1 MSETATMSG
10 PNASSTA
17 PAQNAVL
24 SDADIFAKMTAM
36 RNQVQETAEAAAPGS
51 EKSAPVA
58 PQGTEV
64 IDDNTESIE
73 PEVEPTET
81 LDQAEA
87 TEEASD
93 PQEVSPEN
101 STAEELIDFIE
112 FANDNPKAKFKFTRN
127 GKEVVIDAKKA
138 AAILGQGG
146 AIHEEARELKIQRAA
161 FDEYLKDKTQQAE
174 GLLLAMEFTI
184 KPQIQKAYDEILKTQ
199 GYQTT
204 FKQQL
209 AQTQDPAQIARIQA
223 AMQQNEQYIAQQGN
237 AIRTM
242 KPQVDQFY
250 ALRKQQVQGALD
262 QSRRAFQDP
271 ELKNEYVF
279 NEIREKLSKNWEHGK
294 KQFVIGVDNLD
305 LVSSDE
311 YLMGLIKD
319 GMKFREKPKG
329 RSAGSSIAA
338 LTSKRAGAVN
348 SSSSGRDE
356 TEQLRAK
363 AKAGDK
369 KAGDNLLAMRL
380 NQIRSQR
387 GGR

>member
-1 MSETATMSG
+1 M
-10 PNASSTA
+10 
-17 PAQNAVL
+17 
-24 SDADIFAKMTAM
+24 K
-36 RNQVQETAEAAAPGS
+36 
-51 EKSAPVA
+51 
-58 PQGTEV
+58 
-64 IDDNTESIE
+64 
-73 PEVEPTET
+73 
-81 LDQAEA
+81 
-87 TEEASD
+87 
-93 PQEVSPEN
+93 
-101 STAEELIDFIE
+101 
-112 FANDNPKAKFKFTRN
+112 KFMKN
-127 GKEVVIDAKKA
+127 GKEMIIDAKKA
-138 AAILGQGG
+138 ASILGQGG
-146 AIHEEARELKIQRAA
+146 AIHEEARQLKIERAE
-161 FDEYLKDKTQQAE
+161 FDEYARDLRAKQE
-174 GLLLAMEFTI
+174 GMLLAMEFTVQP
-184 KPQIQKAYDEILKTQ
+184 KLRKAYDEILKTQ

-237 AIRTM
+237 TIRTM

>member
-1 MSETATMSG
+1 MTTEQVVST
-10 PNASSTA
+10 PNAPSTA
-17 PAQNAVL
+17 PAQNAVPSL
-24 SDADIFAKMTAM
+24 DSIAEKMAAM
-36 RNQVQETAEAAAPGS
+36 RNQAQQSIATETGSSETAKS
-51 EKSAPVA
+51 EAPVV
-58 PQGTEV
+58 PEGVENDTENV
-64 IDDNTESIE
+64 E
-73 PEVEPTET
+73 PEI
-81 LDQAEA
+81 EA
-87 TEEASD
+87 TETDDIDAID
-93 PQEVSPEN
+93 DTDSPEQV
-101 STAEELIDFIE
+101 STDDSTPSDLIDFIE

>member
-1 MSETATMSG
+1 
-10 PNASSTA
+10 
-17 PAQNAVL
+17 
-24 SDADIFAKMTAM
+24 
-36 RNQVQETAEAAAPGS
+36 
-51 EKSAPVA
+51 
-58 PQGTEV
+58 
-64 IDDNTESIE
+64 
-73 PEVEPTET
+73 
-81 LDQAEA
+81 
-87 TEEASD
+87 
-93 PQEVSPEN
+93 
-101 STAEELIDFIE
+101 
-112 FANDNPKAKFKFTRN
+112 
-127 GKEVVIDAKKA
+127 
-138 AAILGQGG
+138 
-146 AIHEEARELKIQRAA
+146 
-161 FDEYLKDKTQQAE
+161 
-174 GLLLAMEFTI
+174 MEFTI

-338 LTSKRAGAVN
+338 LTSKRVGAVN